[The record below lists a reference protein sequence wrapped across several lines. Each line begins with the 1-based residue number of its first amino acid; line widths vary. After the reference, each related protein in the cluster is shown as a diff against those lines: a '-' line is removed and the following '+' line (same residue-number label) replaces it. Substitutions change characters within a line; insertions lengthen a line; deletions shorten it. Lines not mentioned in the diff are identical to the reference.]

1 MASKNKLNRKG
12 NEMESKLTAAEE
24 NYVIG
29 LLNAAY
35 DKVVE
40 AKNAHARYRCE
51 VSLNDLRQAEREL
64 KTMKRIAYEATQDA
78 LYKLLED

>member
-1 MASKNKLNRKG
+1 MNSKLN
-12 NEMESKLTAAEE
+12 AATE

-35 DKVVE
+35 DKIVE
-40 AKNAHARYRCE
+40 AKNAHNHYRCE
-51 VSLNDLRQAEREL
+51 VSLNDLMQAEREL
-64 KTMKRIAYEATQDA
+64 ETMKQIAYEATQDC